1 MQKSLEGIRVIE
13 LGEYISAPYCG
24 KMMAAFG
31 AEVIKVEPPGGDPA
45 RSAGPFP
52 ANLPHPEKSALFLYL
67 NTVKKSITLN
77 PETGTGMKIMYEL
90 IRQADVLV
98 ENPPPCPPPGLD
110 AASLEDLN
118 PRLIITS
125 ITGFGT
131 GGPYRDYLSPASVS
145 YSVSGHTYINGAPE
159 REPLQGPGPQPDY
172 QGGLH
177 GFFGTMAALFER
189 EESGRGQRVEVSIN
203 EVMAGLHQFTIT
215 NYTYGGQ
222 VKRRTGNRYDSDY
235 PTGIYP
241 CKDGYVSLSAPG
253 DFQREMLYLLMGKP
267 ELAEDPR
274 FRTPQD
280 RVANADEFDSILVPW
295 LQGWTKTDLFHACG
309 ELRVSCAP
317 VTHPGELL
325 EDPQFR
331 ARGFWAEVDHPE
343 AGRLPYPGAP
353 FRMSET
359 PWQAGRAP
367 LLGEHNEE
375 IYCQRLG
382 YTKKDLVRLRQI
394 GIV

>member
-1 MQKSLEGIRVIE
+1 MDKALEGIRVIE
-13 LGEYISAPYCG
+13 LGEHISAPYCG
-24 KMMAAFG
+24 KMLAAFG
-31 AEVIKVEPPGGDPA
+31 AEVIKVEPPEGDQS
-45 RSAGPFP
+45 RRTGPFP
-52 ANLPHPEKSALFLYL
+52 DDIPHPEKSALFLYL
-67 NTVKKSITLN
+67 NTGKKSITLN
-77 PETGTGMKIMYEL
+77 PETETGRQILHEL
-90 IRQADVLV
+90 VRQADVLI
-98 ENPPPCPPPGLD
+98 ENISHPPPGLD
-110 AASLEDLN
+110 AATLENLN

-131 GGPYRDYLSPASVS
+131 CGPYHDYLSPAPVS
-145 YSVSGHTYINGAPE
+145 YAVSGHTYINGEPD

-189 EESGRGQRVEVSIN
+189 EESGRGQRVELSIN
-203 EVMAGLHQFTIT
+203 GVMSGLHQFTIT

-222 VKRRTGNRYDSDY
+222 VKHRTGNRYDSDY

-253 DFQREMLYLLMGKP
+253 DFQRDMLYLLMGRP
-267 ELAEDPR
+267 ELADDPR

-280 RVANADEFDSILVPW
+280 RVASADEFDNILVPW
-295 LQGWTKTDLFHACG
+295 LQGWAKNDLFHACG
-309 ELRVSCAP
+309 ELRIPCAP

-325 EDPQFR
+325 DDPHFK
-331 ARGFWAEVDHPE
+331 ARGFWNEIEHPE
-343 AGRLPYPGAP
+343 AGKLPYPSAP

-382 YTKKDLVRLRQI
+382 YTKENLVWLRQMGVI
-394 GIV
+394 